1 MRKWVHR
8 VTGLRMGMVG
18 AHGGYVSGSRVETR
32 DNEEK
37 VKINNKENM

>member
-1 MRKWVHR
+1 MRKRVHR

-18 AHGGYVSGSRVETR
+18 AHRAYVSGSRVETR
-32 DNEEK
+32 DDQEK